1 MGKGKVSRDVPLGDK
16 TTKQNKG
23 VITLEVKIGTSV
35 SDQDGVTGTRF
46 TSLSEST
53 KKKKT
58 RNKKNVRKHPFQ
70 SLGTFQ

>member
-1 MGKGKVSRDVPLGDK
+1 MQSAFNLERSTPQTFVPYH
-16 TTKQNKG
+16 N
-23 VITLEVKIGTSV
+23 
-35 SDQDGVTGTRF
+35 GVTGTRF